1 MFAHPLR
8 EKNLF
13 YKSSEFQKKRPRL
26 TQLFILYH
34 LPLLNK
40 KTYSLIV
47 DNSKSVDFNS
57 AIYSHSFLFK
67 LSISFELIIH
77 FFHFTHCSKKTIYF
91 LTVDSSKTVDL
102 ILAIYSLFKFAP
114 LRIAN
119 KSNTLELPTQ
129 AINYLYSY

>member
-13 YKSSEFQKKRPRL
+13 FKSREFQKKRPRL

-40 KTYSLIV
+40 KTYSLIA

-57 AIYSHSFLFK
+57 AIYSHSFF
-67 LSISFELIIH
+67 
-77 FFHFTHCSKKTIYF
+77 KTIHMI
-91 LTVDSSKTVDL
+91 S
-102 ILAIYSLFKFAP
+102 AIYSFFNFVP
-114 LRIAN
+114 LLKTTIYRIVVEGSKTIDLISTN
-119 KSNTLELPTQ
+119 DFLT
-129 AINYLYSY
+129 INLI